1 MLMITA
7 NENALLI
14 WSLTT
19 EGSALIHVSMKIAN
33 RLVGHKMH
41 RKMQHK
47 YWFTHIHI
55 HII

>member
-14 WSLTT
+14 WSLTI
-19 EGSALIHVSMKIAN
+19 EGSALIHVSMKVAN
-33 RLVGHKMH
+33 RLVGNKMH
-41 RKMQHK
+41 RMMQHK

-55 HII
+55 HIV